1 MGVGLF
7 KLDFLFAAALDDR
20 PGATRAQRM
29 RRALEWVRE
38 WSGDAV
44 VLGCGVP
51 LASAAG
57 VVDYC
62 RVGADVEA
70 RWESRLRMLGY
81 RERASTVSAMRS
93 TLARSWMDGTWFG
106 VDPDVVILRTT
117 DTRLSDPERRALFT
131 MNTTLGS
138 LVFVS
143 DDVAEYDE
151 TSARLLAT
159 WDPPGAATVLAHRQT
174 DGVDSVTTDRGELTA
189 HLGRDTGW
197 ARLDH

>member
-1 MGVGLF
+1 
-7 KLDFLFAAALDDR
+7 
-20 PGATRAQRM
+20 M
-29 RRALEWVRE
+29 RRAMEWVRE

-51 LASAAG
+51 LVSAAG
-57 VVDYC
+57 LVDYC
-62 RVGADVEA
+62 RIGADVEA
-70 RWESRLRMLGY
+70 RWESRLRVLNY

-117 DTRLSDPERRALFT
+117 DTRLNDAERRALFT

-143 DDVAEYDE
+143 DDVAGYDVE
-151 TSARLLAT
+151 TAELLAS
-159 WDPPGAATVLAHRQT
+159 WDPPGAARVLEHRQVA
-174 DGVDSVTTDRGELTA
+174 GVDTITTDRGELTA
-189 HLGRDTGW
+189 DLGRDTGW
-197 ARLDH
+197 VRLSR